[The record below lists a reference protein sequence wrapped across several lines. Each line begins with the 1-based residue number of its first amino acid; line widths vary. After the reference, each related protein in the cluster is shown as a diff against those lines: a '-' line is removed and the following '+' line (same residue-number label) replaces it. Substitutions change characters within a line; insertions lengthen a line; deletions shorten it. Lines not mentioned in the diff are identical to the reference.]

1 MTDTMHGADI
11 PITEHRN
18 REAGIVI
25 SEAYLESESETCVI
39 FMIVPLS
46 TDSDEKKE
54 NKNKIPN

>member
-1 MTDTMHGADI
+1 MHGAEI

-25 SEAYLESESETCVI
+25 SEAYLESESKTCVI